1 MPDYMRRQ
9 NKDWRKRW
17 AALLAAGLLIEICI
31 LTIVLLVW
39 MIQRNITTDMV
50 MVALQPSRARLGPS
64 APVDQ
69 PTPVL
74 PVEVQTQ
81 VFQPGVTLAPA
92 ELPHTSPTAGLPQ
105 FDVPPPGKIVFT
117 CFDGQFDQI
126 CLMNADGSQ
135 RRQLTDIQATNF
147 YPSLSADGET
157 IAFSSRRDGNFDI
170 YLMDI
175 NGGNLQQL
183 TDRIGNCYAPE
194 ISPKGNR
201 IIFTNEAGG
210 VQSIWVMRIDGSNAR
225 PLVQISAG
233 AVDPTWSPNA
243 QQIAF
248 ASNADG
254 RTQIWTVNADGSKPS
269 PLLQD
274 NLETGGR
281 SSWSP
286 DGMWI
291 AFYAGPQANHNLYMV
306 GYNGGSLQQLTN
318 GGDNLAPSFSPD
330 GAWLTFTSYRD
341 GNNEIYVLRLADLR
355 VWRITHNSLSDWQ
368 PRWGN

>member
-1 MPDYMRRQ
+1 MRTQ

-17 AALLAAGLLIEICI
+17 MVLLGVGLLIEMCI
-31 LTIVLLVW
+31 LSIVLLVW
-39 MIQRNITTDMV
+39 MIQRNMTTDTV
-50 MVALQPSRARLGPS
+50 MAALQPSQAALSPS
-64 APVDQ
+64 DPTDQ
-69 PTPVL
+69 STPVL
-74 PVEVQTQ
+74 PVEAPTQ
-81 VFQPGVTLAPA
+81 VFQPGVTLPPSLQPT
-92 ELPHTSPTAGLPQ
+92 ELLQASPTAGLPQ
-105 FDVPPPGKIVFT
+105 FDVAPPGKIVFT

-157 IAFSSRRDGNFDI
+157 IVFSSRRDGNFDI

-201 IIFTNEAGG
+201 IIFTNESGG

-225 PLVQISAG
+225 PLVQTSEG
-233 AVDPTWSPNA
+233 AIDPTWSPDA

-248 ASNADG
+248 ASNAGG

-341 GNNEIYVLRLADLR
+341 GNNEIYVLRLADMR
-355 VWRITHNSLSDWQ
+355 VWRITNNSLSDWQ